1 MDSTRE
7 MREETLAGP
16 WRQARIRS
24 SSLVEP
30 SLADKSFNLRWVPRA
45 GL

>member
-1 MDSTRE
+1 
-7 MREETLAGP
+7 MRLMSEGTLPRP

-24 SSLVEP
+24 SSLDDGLLC
-30 SLADKSFNLRWVPRA
+30 SLRWVRVDAARA